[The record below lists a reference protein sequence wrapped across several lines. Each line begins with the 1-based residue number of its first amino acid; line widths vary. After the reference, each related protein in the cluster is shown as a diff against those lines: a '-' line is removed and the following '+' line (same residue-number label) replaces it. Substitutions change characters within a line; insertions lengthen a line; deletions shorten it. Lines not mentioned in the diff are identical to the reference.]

1 MDQCGALLKHEVA
14 YVIAQMEY
22 VNEHSVPYLLDSVLN
37 DDEAP
42 IVRHEALIALGE
54 ITDDKDILQHLLNH
68 KAEIVR
74 ESC

>member
-1 MDQCGALLKHEVA
+1 
-14 YVIAQMEY
+14 MEE
-22 VNEHSVPYLLDSVLN
+22 VNEHSVPFLLDSVLN

-54 ITDDKDILQHLLNH
+54 ITDDKDILKHLLNH